1 MPVAGVVLVGGKSGF
16 PGTKAGHLCF
26 RAVSTSGSNLGG
38 FSCEPV
44 LFVAKGSE
52 VFPKELSGTAGSLVG
67 FALGELDGSFFTGD
81 SL

>member
-16 PGTKAGHLCF
+16 PGTKAGHLYF

-44 LFVAKGSE
+44 FVAKGSE

-67 FALGELDGSFFTGD
+67 FVLGELDGSFSTGD